1 MREANYDVVIVVVVV
16 VVIVVMTSKGVS
28 KARGTR
34 KVLLRV

>member
-34 KVLLRV
+34 KVPLRV